1 MEWITFLPLFRG
13 CSDISTP
20 DACWP
25 GWFSYQ
31 KWGCDTSFPLALF
44 DLQRDIM
51 PFDRRTYAHV
61 ILCLLRLPRLHRSSQ
76 FTENSGKLP
85 ALPLS
90 MRQVMRLSQVMG
102 DPRFASKWFVMFG
115 KPMVIRATPLYT
127 PNFGPPNH
135 HARNALRYASP
146 RCWMRDQTNFACHT
160 FAWQLCDKPYM
171 PRSSYMG
178 FSFLSSI
185 PCHGNPSIVG
195 MWLMTMPHINPSCR
209 QTGANLWHPGISEVV
224 HVPMGQSPRT
234 LRTPK

>member
-1 MEWITFLPLFRG
+1 MLTWLIFLPKMGMWHVFSPGIVRFATGHHAFWQTHL
-13 CSDISTP
+13 C
-20 DACWP
+20 ACHPLPP
-25 GWFSYQ
+25 G
-31 KWGCDTSFPLALF
+31 
-44 DLQRDIM
+44 
-51 PFDRRTYAHV
+51 
-61 ILCLLRLPRLHRSSQ
+61 LPRLHRSSQ

-146 RCWMRDQTNFACHT
+146 RCWMRDQTTFACHT